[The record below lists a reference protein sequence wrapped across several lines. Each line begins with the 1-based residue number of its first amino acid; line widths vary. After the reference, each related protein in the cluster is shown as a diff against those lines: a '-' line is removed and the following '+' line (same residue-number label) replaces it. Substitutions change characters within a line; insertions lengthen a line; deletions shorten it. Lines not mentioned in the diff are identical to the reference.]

1 MILHHVLCP
10 CVAMSDIEGSM
21 KNSLFSTDSN
31 TGVTF
36 TISPHGQGCKLSVEP
51 EYRRK
56 GTQNYDGWFPRYY
69 TKPQY
74 AKAALTRFLGEPVN
88 WLDCNDHN

>member
-1 MILHHVLCP
+1 
-10 CVAMSDIEGSM
+10 M

-51 EYRRK
+51 EYRRISMS
-56 GTQNYDGWFPRYY
+56 GG
-69 TKPQY
+69 
-74 AKAALTRFLGEPVN
+74 AIRFCFSEPFFKVY
-88 WLDCNDHN
+88 